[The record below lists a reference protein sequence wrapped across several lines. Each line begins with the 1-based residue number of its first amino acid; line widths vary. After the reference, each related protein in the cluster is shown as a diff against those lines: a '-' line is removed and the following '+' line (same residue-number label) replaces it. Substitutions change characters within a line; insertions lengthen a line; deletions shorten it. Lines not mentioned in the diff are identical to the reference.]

1 LRSFLHVDTVLRCV
15 GQKFSKVSS
24 IVAIY
29 GCKLTFAKILAY
41 RKNVEVCAAEI
52 LKSQIAS

>member
-1 LRSFLHVDTVLRCV
+1 MDTVLRCV
-15 GQKFSKVSS
+15 GQKFSKISS
-24 IVAIY
+24 IVAVY
-29 GCKLTFAKILAY
+29 GCKLTFEKILAY